1 MADPSAIPP
10 ILSFPRSPSAATL
23 RGASEL
29 VAAKVPGGGS
39 TPGDRIELSAAAH
52 RFEGR
57 EGKPLSPFRTPAD
70 RMEAATG
77 VARGRLVDRLA

>member
-1 MADPSAIPP
+1 MADPSTIPP
-10 ILSFPRSPSAATL
+10 ILAFPRPPSASAL

-39 TPGDRIELSAAAH
+39 PPGDRIELSAAAH
-52 RFEGR
+52 RFEG
-57 EGKPLSPFRTPAD
+57 GAVKPLSPFRTPAD